1 MRFNE
6 TQVNILKNLD
16 KKKNMKKATTK
27 KTAMIVEKKT
37 GEKYPSKAAMVKH
50 EKKEGKKMQS
60 KEQTAFLKMIA
71 SKSKKK

>member
-1 MRFNE
+1 
-6 TQVNILKNLD
+6 
-16 KKKNMKKATTK
+16 MKKTTTK

-37 GEKYPSKAAMVKH
+37 GEKYPSKVAMVKH
-50 EKKEGKKMQS
+50 EKKEGKKTQS